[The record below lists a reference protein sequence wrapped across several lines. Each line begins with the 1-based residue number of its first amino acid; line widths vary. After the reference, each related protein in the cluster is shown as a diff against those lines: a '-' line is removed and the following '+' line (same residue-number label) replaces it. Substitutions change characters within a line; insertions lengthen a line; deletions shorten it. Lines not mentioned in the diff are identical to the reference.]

1 MKKLTTFLALL
12 AGLFMSSS
20 AMAGVDY
27 LVSNPVQVTD
37 LNTLSDDSYYVLQHV
52 GQGIYTSNDGSSVVA
67 TTNLDYSCVLHL
79 LYNSDSGI
87 LNIQQ
92 VATETYY
99 QSLAANQQVTLG
111 ETKVDYT
118 VENPSDGIFRFV
130 NSECYLH
137 RNGNNPIGAA
147 LGFNGANSQWR
158 IYKVEVEKIER
169 PDISAPKQITD
180 LTELS
185 DDAYYVLKNY
195 GSTKYAC
202 GELPLK
208 SNYDYLCVVRL
219 IYDGTNVQIQQICN
233 DKYYQE
239 LSTTQPLEF
248 GEAPVDYTFN
258 TSGVT
263 TSGLYRF
270 ANNSLYL
277 NRIDDDSYL
286 RGFGGTG
293 NMSLWEIYEVNDVVL
308 TLDESTDMAATINL
322 CNGLDTKSSEGKG
335 LGVVVNLLRKTV
347 EGYNTVVLPFDLS
360 AEQVKEMFGEDA
372 VVYAFSDEK
381 EEEGI
386 TVSFTS
392 TDAGIEANV
401 PVLVKTTK
409 AAPSSQILKNITIE
423 STERPVAEG
432 KYVDFVGVYDAAT
445 VAEGDYFIGGS
456 ALYKSEGNTN
466 IKPFR
471 AYLQVKDEAAE
482 VKLFIDGMAT
492 GIESING
499 TAKAEDGHIYSLAGQ
514 RVGKAQKG
522 IYIVNGKKVVV
533 K

>member
-20 AMAGVDY
+20 AMAGVY
-27 LVSNPVQVTD
+27 YWVSNPVQVTD
-37 LNTLSDDSYYVLQHV
+37 LSTLSDDSYYVLQHST
-52 GQGIYTSNDGSSVVA
+52 QSIYPSNDGSSVVA

-118 VENPSDGIFRFV
+118 VENPSAGIFRFA
-130 NSECYLH
+130 NSGCYLH
-137 RNGNNPIGAA
+137 RNGGNPIGTG
-147 LGFNGANSQWR
+147 LQNNGPLSQWR
-158 IYKVEVEKIER
+158 IYKVEVVE
-169 PDISAPKQITD
+169 ISAPKQITD

-185 DDAYYVLKNY
+185 DGAYYVLKNY
-195 GSTKYAC
+195 GSKKYAC

-219 IYDGTNVQIQQICN
+219 IYNGTNVQIQQICN

-239 LSTTQPLEF
+239 LSTQRLKF
-248 GEAPVDYTFN
+248 GETPVDYTFN
-258 TSGVT
+258 TNGAP

-286 RGFGGTG
+286 RGHNGTG
-293 NMSLWEIYEVNDVVL
+293 NMSWWEIYEVNDVVL
-308 TLDESTDMAATINL
+308 PLDESTDMTSTISFY
-322 CNGLDTKSSEGKG
+322 NGLDTKSYEEKG
-335 LGVVVNLLRKTV
+335 LKIDVILNRSIK

-360 AEQVKEMFGEDA
+360 AEQVEEVFGEGA
-372 VVYAFSDEK
+372 TVYAYS
-381 EEEGI
+381 EESEDANQV
-386 TVSFTS
+386 TVSFNS
-392 TDAGIEANV
+392 TESGIAANV
-401 PVLVKTTK
+401 PVLVKATK
-409 AAPSSQILKNITIE
+409 ASSSNTIAGATIAYAE
-423 STERPVAEG
+423 NPVAEG
-432 KYVDFVGVYDAAT
+432 TNVNFVGVYNATT
-445 VAEGDYFIGGS
+445 VADGDYFISDGK
-456 ALYKSEGNTN
+456 LYKSAGETS

-471 AYLQVKDEAAE
+471 AYLDATSAGAE
-482 VKLFIDGMAT
+482 VKLFIDGTAT
-492 GIESING
+492 SIESING
-499 TAKAEDGHIYSLAGQ
+499 AAEAEDGAIYNLAGQ